1 MNTTKVE
8 EAIVLPSQADP
19 VPDSSAQIRVTNVDV
34 KALTPEQKE
43 KYTMIAQ
50 RLDVKDMNTIS
61 NFGSEIAT
69 VMSQN
74 SNALLEAVRAS
85 NGNEVTAL
93 TTELLS
99 QLNMIDVDEIGD
111 TSAWKKFCRKVPILK
126 KFVTSIEQIMNK
138 YDSIA
143 ETVENISK
151 KIDATGIT
159 AKKDNTAL
167 QEIFDNNVEYI
178 KQIGELII
186 AAQLKRDEIADTLA
200 EMQANPDNYEVYEI
214 QDVQNYMHM
223 LDKKISDMQA
233 IQYTMKMNLIEIRG
247 TQSNNLAIA
256 DKANTFVS
264 TVLPVWKN
272 QLSISIMMNN
282 QKQNVEAQKLMT
294 DTTNKIL
301 KKNAELLKMNSIAVA
316 KESERGII
324 DLATLQETTNK
335 MIETVKEVDR
345 IHEEGVK
352 QRKQLEAEINK
363 LEDTL
368 NDSVMK
374 AIGTM
379 TKDSKEYLKGEA
391 KTFKELKGVSQ
402 EGSVA

>member
-19 VPDSSAQIRVTNVDV
+19 VPDSSAQIRVTNVKV
-34 KALTPEQKE
+34 KDLSPVQKQHYSE
-43 KYTMIAQ
+43 IAQ
-50 RLDVKDMNTIS
+50 RLDVHDVNTIS
-61 NFGSEIAT
+61 NYGSEIAN

-74 SNALLEAVRAS
+74 SNALLEAVRAT

-93 TTELLS
+93 TTELLA
-99 QLNMIDVDEIGD
+99 QLNMIDVDELGD
-111 TSAWKKFCRKVPILK
+111 TSKWKKFLRSVPILK

-151 KIDATGIT
+151 KIDATGIN

-186 AAQLKRDEIADTLA
+186 AAQLKLDEVTDMLA
-200 EMQANPDNYEVYEI
+200 EMHAHPDNYEVYEI
-214 QDVQNYMHM
+214 NDVQNYQHS
-223 LDKKISDMQA
+223 LEKKISDMQA
-233 IQYTMKMNLIEIRG
+233 IQYTMKMNLLQVRS
-247 TQSNNLAIA
+247 TQNSNIAIA

-301 KKNAELLKMNSIAVA
+301 KKNAELMKLNSIAVA

-352 QRKQLEAEINK
+352 QRRQLENDLHK
-363 LEDTL
+363 LEETL
-368 NDSVMK
+368 NESVTRTL
-374 AIGTM
+374 GNLTE
-379 TKDSKEYLKGEA
+379 KEYLKGEA

>member
-1 MNTTKVE
+1 MKVKD
-8 EAIVLPSQADP
+8 LSP
-19 VPDSSAQIRVTNVDV
+19 V
-34 KALTPEQKE
+34 QKQHYSE
-43 KYTMIAQ
+43 IAQ
-50 RLDVKDMNTIS
+50 RLDVHDVNTIS
-61 NFGSEIAT
+61 NYGSEIAN

-74 SNALLEAVRAS
+74 SNALLEAVRAT

-93 TTELLS
+93 TTELLA
-99 QLNMIDVDEIGD
+99 QLNMIDVDELGD
-111 TSAWKKFCRKVPILK
+111 TSKWKKFLRSVPILK

-151 KIDATGIT
+151 KIDATGIN

-186 AAQLKRDEIADTLA
+186 AAQLKLDEVTDMLA
-200 EMQANPDNYEVYEI
+200 EMHAHPDNYEVYEI
-214 QDVQNYMHM
+214 NDVQNYQHS
-223 LDKKISDMQA
+223 LEKKISDMQA
-233 IQYTMKMNLIEIRG
+233 IQYTMKMNLLQVRS
-247 TQSNNLAIA
+247 TQNSNIAIA

-301 KKNAELLKMNSIAVA
+301 KKNAELMKLNSIAVA

-352 QRKQLEAEINK
+352 QRRQLENDLHK
-363 LEDTL
+363 LEETL
-368 NDSVMK
+368 NESVTRTL
-374 AIGTM
+374 GNLTE
-379 TKDSKEYLKGEA
+379 KEYLKGEA